1 MQRWRHLRKKYSNLH
16 SFHIRNPNPCVDWIE
31 ERNIFT
37 KRKLK
42 WHISTLL
49 TSVFIFEKNSTNAGY
64 IKGNNCTDAKYIS
77 LCGNQFICWPPI
89 VHTPPWTEKP
99 DNLVK
104 NGESRAAYFSITSV
118 NYFETQIERDRG
130 CQILKDTRTSI
141 SFVDKE
147 DCDIEFEK
155 RKI

>member
-1 MQRWRHLRKKYSNLH
+1 MLLSYYWKRECN
-16 SFHIRNPNPCVDWIE
+16 VDVTWEKNIPICILFIFEIQIHVWIE
-31 ERNIFT
+31 S
-37 KRKLK
+37 RKEIYLQK
-42 WHISTLL
+42 GSWSDIYSTLL
-49 TSVFIFEKNSTNAGY
+49 TSVFIFGKNSTNAGY

-130 CQILKDTRTSI
+130 CQILKDTRL
-141 SFVDKE
+141 
-147 DCDIEFEK
+147 
-155 RKI
+155 

>member
-1 MQRWRHLRKKYSNLH
+1 MLLSYYWKRECNVDVTWEKNIPICILLIFEIHVELNRGKKY
-16 SFHIRNPNPCVDWIE
+16 IYKKEAEV
-31 ERNIFT
+31 T
-37 KRKLK
+37 Y
-42 WHISTLL
+42 ISTLL
-49 TSVFIFEKNSTNAGY
+49 TSVFIFGKNSTNAGY

-130 CQILKDTRTSI
+130 CQILKDTRTSM
-141 SFVDKE
+141 
-147 DCDIEFEK
+147 
-155 RKI
+155 